1 MLFQVC
7 KHFILLAKCLCLHSL
22 NLFSK
27 SSLRIPS
34 NYCES
39 KISFQVLRKLSYST
53 IKIVQLIECCLL
65 LETIHYNIVRSPI
78 NRTCISV
85 DVLQKF
91 SSDKNFIFALCL
103 YSRTFFPSKFS
114 CLLSHI
120 LYLWSISVIVSI
132 SEIISLIP
140 EIISLIL
147 EKSTEFCLIFN
158 FIFQKIRVF

>member
-103 YSRTFFPSKFS
+103 YSRTFFSIKIFMFTVTHSLFVINICHCQHFRNYFS
-114 CLLSHI
+114 HSRNYFSH
-120 LYLWSISVIVSI
+120 SR
-132 SEIISLIP
+132 
-140 EIISLIL
+140 
-147 EKSTEFCLIFN
+147 
-158 FIFQKIRVF
+158 KIN